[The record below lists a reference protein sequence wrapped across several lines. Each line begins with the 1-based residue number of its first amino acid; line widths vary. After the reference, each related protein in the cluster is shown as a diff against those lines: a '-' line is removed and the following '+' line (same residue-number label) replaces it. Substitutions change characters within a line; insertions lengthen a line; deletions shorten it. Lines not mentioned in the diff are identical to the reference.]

1 MSKKKTETKQTEP
14 VAWTFS
20 QYWAIFKILFPGV
33 ISFAVGYV
41 ITYYWA
47 AVRDYVIWTAGGIVG
62 VLMGAWYILWSLGVG
77 YEEVFR

>member
-1 MSKKKTETKQTEP
+1 MSKNKKKEPEP
-14 VAWTFS
+14 VAWTLS
-20 QYWAIFKILFPGV
+20 QYWAAFKILFPGV

-62 VLMGAWYILWSLGVG
+62 VLMGAWYILWSQDIK
-77 YEEVFR
+77 YTEVFK